1 MLSGIKL
8 SQEPDT
14 TQPFIESYC
23 CVFKPSEL
31 KGKGK
36 ILKYFMTV
44 CFYWSNTTGS
54 EHII

>member
-44 CFYWSNTTGS
+44 CFY
-54 EHII
+54 